1 MEAAIIIYFNS
12 MNLIGIGP
20 TPGVY
25 CAYAA
30 DMPWLRLAF
39 FFFMLLTNEGLN

>member
-25 CAYAA
+25 CAYA
-30 DMPWLRLAF
+30 LVEVSI
-39 FFFMLLTNEGLN
+39 FMLLTNEGLN